1 MTIRTI
7 GHGGAEQ
14 HPPIAFEGLRTEGA
28 LRSMSGRQLN
38 DAQWPGSASVCT
50 QRSSY
55 AGTVLSISRDY
66 LGLTVGPEQE
76 AA

>member
-14 HPPIAFEGLRTEGA
+14 HPPITFEGLRTEGV
-28 LRSMSGRQLN
+28 LRSMSNRQLN
-38 DAQWPGSASVCT
+38 EAQWPCSPSVST
-50 QRSSY
+50 QFSSY
-55 AGTVLSISRDY
+55 ADTVLSISRDY